1 MEEKLNITNDKSTE
15 QDATYLS
22 SYEGLRRSSRTRSF
36 SKLQAKHEE
45 ICRRLRSNV
54 DLGLSVTKIPGMGR
68 GVITTKFF
76 SKNSFVVEYA
86 GRLVDWKTSFK
97 LHNEL
102 YAEEHGSYI
111 FWFKANGSSWAI
123 DATQESSRMGRLIN
137 HSLRHFNLIPKV
149 FILEGQPRIYM
160 VARRDI
166 NPGEQLTFNYGD
178 TDKRSIQNFPWL
190 LQ

>member
-1 MEEKLNITNDKSTE
+1 MEDKSNIKNDKITDHDPTSV
-15 QDATYLS
+15 S
-22 SYEGLRRSSRTRSF
+22 SHQALRRSSRQSSF

-54 DLGLSVTKIPGMGR
+54 DSGLSVSQIPGMGR
-68 GVITTKFF
+68 GVITTRCF

-86 GRLVDWKTSFK
+86 GRLVDLKTSFK

-102 YAEEHGSYI
+102 YGEEHGSYM

-123 DATQESSRMGRLIN
+123 DATKETSRMGRLIN
-137 HSLRHFNLIPKV
+137 HSLRNFNLIPKV
-149 FILEGQPRIYM
+149 FILEGEPRIYM

-166 NPGEQLTFNYGD
+166 NPGEELTFNYGD
-178 TDKRSIQNFPWL
+178 TDKRSIHSFPWL